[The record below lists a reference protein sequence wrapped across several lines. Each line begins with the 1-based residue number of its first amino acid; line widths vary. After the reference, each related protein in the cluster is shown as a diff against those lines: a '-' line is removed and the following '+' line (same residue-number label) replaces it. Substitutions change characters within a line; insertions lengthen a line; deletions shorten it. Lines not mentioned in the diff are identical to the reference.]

1 MTEKKTLVLIALIV
15 SILAWRSPYAQAA
28 SKGEAEA
35 WRVLEEAE
43 YAYENGEFGEALKL
57 CDKARLRH
65 ESTINSYISILTK
78 AIIPSEVKHAG
89 DGLDAVYAILE
100 KRNDSS
106 ALSVL
111 DTLYLVKPPKNFGN
125 SLQKLLSWLH
135 GRIVYP
141 EADILAAKVYEAEG
155 ELIVA
160 RTFYEKAWQ
169 SRAFLEVP
177 DDWYTIAYRMA
188 EISERQGDYGAQEKY
203 LLLVLTGDPVF
214 GAPGKES
221 QTLLAM
227 MRTIRENSSLDKFF
241 SLYRHDAM
249 PALSAYQDLSY
260 YYYRL
265 SGKRIDRAFP
275 VAVLASCT
283 SITALSRTVS
293 LVDFQY
299 VYRDFNDLLV
309 RSGKSAKVI
318 KWATDNRI
326 WDSFMLFASIMYED
340 GERDQ
345 AMALW
350 DSLASYCPDAVVARK
365 ASGELLKR
373 TPDRML
379 D

>member
-1 MTEKKTLVLIALIV
+1 MTAKKALALTAMIV
-15 SILAWRSPYAQAA
+15 SLLAWHSPCAYAA
-28 SKGEAEA
+28 SKGDTEA

-43 YAYENGEFGEALKL
+43 YAYEKGEFGEAIKL
-57 CDKARLRH
+57 CDKARLQH
-65 ESTINSYISILTK
+65 ESMIESYISILTK
-78 AIIPSEVKHAG
+78 AVIPSEVKHAG

-111 DTLYLVKPPKNFGN
+111 DSLYLVKSPKDFGN
-125 SLQKLLSWLH
+125 SLQKLLSWLQ

-141 EADILAAKVYEAEG
+141 EADILTARIYEAEG
-155 ELIVA
+155 ELAVA
-160 RTFYEKAWQ
+160 RSFYEKAWQ
-169 SRAFLEVP
+169 SRGFLEVP

-221 QTLLAM
+221 QTLQAM
-227 MRTIRENSSLDKFF
+227 MRTIRENPSLDKFF

-249 PALSAYQDLSY
+249 PALSAYQDLAY

-283 SITALSRTVS
+283 AITALSRTVS

-318 KWATDNRI
+318 KWAKDNRL
-326 WDSFMLFASIMYED
+326 WDSFMLFASILYED

-350 DSLASYCPDAVVARK
+350 DSLASYCPDAGVARK
-365 ASGELLKR
+365 ASGELLKMTSER
-373 TPDRML
+373 TL